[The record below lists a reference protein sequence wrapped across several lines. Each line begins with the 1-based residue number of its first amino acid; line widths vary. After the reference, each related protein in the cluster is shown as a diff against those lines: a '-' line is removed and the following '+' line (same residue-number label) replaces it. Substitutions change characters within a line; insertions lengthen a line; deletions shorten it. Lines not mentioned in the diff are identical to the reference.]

1 MRAAISVSGPKKP
14 RLRGTLGGFELNPM
28 YPLAKFEL
36 GMILL
41 MLAIMTPAWLLNHP
55 AIWPPAAVLG
65 TVSLAIS
72 LRFSKRFRGYQFTAW
87 IIAVVTAAML
97 YPAQFLHVGD
107 FDMRNKWVM
116 LIAIQMVMFGMGTQ
130 MSLRDFA
137 GVAKAPR
144 GVFVG
149 ILCHFSV
156 MPLVGLALTKIFG
169 FPPEIAAGVILIG
182 SCSSGLASNVMAYM
196 AKSNLALS
204 VTVTAVT
211 TMIAPLMTP
220 LWMKLLAGTMV
231 EVSFFKLMV
240 EIIKIVLVPIGAALI
255 HDYLKQTE
263 SRAGVLPARLGEAD
277 ETEPL
282 KLSRSLDRR
291 DAGPTLP
298 LGQKIIY
305 AIAAVTSAWLLFL
318 VFGGW
323 KFMPAHFTDGALT
336 AIALV
341 GFLSSAFVIGT
352 VYHALATRQPW
363 LDKFMP
369 TMAIVGIL
377 YVTAMTT
384 ASGRDNLLKVG
395 ALLFVASILHN
406 TAGYFFGYFL
416 SRAAGL
422 DKNSA
427 RSIAFEVGLQNG
439 GMASGLASA
448 MGNLGTVGLA
458 AAIFIPWMNISGSVL
473 ANYWSKRPVKTGQA
487 EAERW

>member
-1 MRAAISVSGPKKP
+1 
-14 RLRGTLGGFELNPM
+14 M
-28 YPLAKFEL
+28 YPLGKY
-36 GMILL
+36 LL
-41 MLAIMTPAWLLNHP
+41 ITTIPLVLVVFSMALVNHP
-55 AIWPPAAVLG
+55 VLWQPIAVIAA
-65 TVSLAIS
+65 VSLALG
-72 LRFSKRFRGYQFTAW
+72 LRFSKRFSGYQFTAW
-87 IIAVVTAAML
+87 IIAVVTAAMI
-97 YPAQFLHVGD
+97 YPASFLHVGD
-107 FDMRNKWVM
+107 FDMKNKWVM

-130 MSLRDFA
+130 MSLKDFA

-149 ILCHFSV
+149 IICHFSV
-156 MPLVGLALTKIFG
+156 MPLVGLALTKIFS

-211 TMIAPLMTP
+211 TMIAPIMTP

-231 EVSFFKLMV
+231 EVSFFKMMV

-255 HDYLKQTE
+255 HDYLKGGEILASADKNPHLTPNLSPPSE
-263 SRAGVLPARLGEAD
+263 GAERGKSNSARG
-277 ETEPL
+277 
-282 KLSRSLDRR
+282 R
-291 DAGPTLP
+291 
-298 LGQKIIY
+298 KIIY
-305 AIAAVTSAWLLFL
+305 AIAGFAAVWLVFL
-318 VFGGW
+318 IFGGW
-323 KFMPAHFTDGALT
+323 EFLKTRFANDALT
-336 AIALV
+336 AISLG
-341 GFLSSAFVIGT
+341 GFLLSAFVIGT
-352 VYHALATRQPW
+352 AYHALAKSFPR

-369 TMAIVGIL
+369 TLAIVGIL

-395 ALLFVASILHN
+395 ALLFLASVLHN
-406 TAGYFFGYFL
+406 TAGYFFGYYL

-439 GMASGLASA
+439 GMASGLANA
-448 MGNLGTVGLA
+448 MGKLGTVGLA

-473 ANYWSKRPVKTGQA
+473 ANYWSKRPVK
-487 EAERW
+487 

>member
-1 MRAAISVSGPKKP
+1 
-14 RLRGTLGGFELNPM
+14 M
-28 YPLAKFEL
+28 YPLAKFL
-36 GMILL
+36 FAIFATILVAFVMTTITNDAEIL
-41 MLAIMTPAWLLNHP
+41 KVVIVLCAVAFAI
-55 AIWPPAAVLG
+55 I
-65 TVSLAIS
+65 
-72 LRFSKRFRGYQFTAW
+72 LRFVPKFRGYQFTAW
-87 IIAVVTAAML
+87 IIAVVAAAMI
-97 YPAQFLHVGD
+97 YPQNFLHVGG
-107 FDMRNKWVM
+107 FDMKNKWVM
-116 LIAIQMVMFGMGTQ
+116 LIAIQLVMFGMGTQ

-149 ILCHFSV
+149 IFCHFTV
-156 MPLVGLALTKIFG
+156 MPIVGLALTKIFH
-169 FPPEIAAGVILIG
+169 FEPEIAAGIILIG

-240 EIIKIVLVPIGAALI
+240 EIVKIVLVPVGAALI
-255 HDYLKQTE
+255 HDYLKH
-263 SRAGVLPARLGEAD
+263 
-277 ETEPL
+277 
-282 KLSRSLDRR
+282 
-291 DAGPTLP
+291 
-298 LGQKIIY
+298 
-305 AIAAVTSAWLLFL
+305 AALCGRKMVFYTGALAAAWLLFL
-318 VFGGW
+318 VCGGW
-323 KFMPAHFTDGALT
+323 ELLQKQFTADTLT
-336 AIALV
+336 AISLA
-341 GFLSSAFVIGT
+341 GFLLSTFGIGT
-352 VYHALATRQPW
+352 AYHTLAKLFPR
-363 LDKFMP
+363 LDGIMP
-369 TMAIVGIL
+369 TLSIIGIL

-395 ALLFVASILHN
+395 ALLFIASVLHN

-448 MGNLGTVGLA
+448 MGKLGTVGLA

-473 ANYWSKRPVKTGQA
+473 ANYWGKRPPK
-487 EAERW
+487 